1 VDNVSLTYF
10 VDFVM
15 KSGPPK
21 ATVVQRFKQRQAY
34 DPRVDFYRRMR
45 NAIVEM
51 HEKGL
56 HPRELDQIV
65 ARLSDEKKRIA
76 YPQVVRGYKKFI
88 GKKQYTWFKPPRGEW
103 TPGPLVVNLNPEVG
117 LEVGGKRIVGKL
129 YFKTEALTK
138 QRADVIAH
146 LMDQVLRSKLT
157 QPARFVVIDVR
168 QGRAFEPTVPVPTYN
183 ALLAGEAASFAEIYK
198 AL

>member
-10 VDFVM
+10 VDFVI

-21 ATVVQRFKQRQAY
+21 ATVVQRFKQRLEY
-34 DPRVDFYRRMR
+34 DPKLDFYRRVR

-56 HPRELDQIV
+56 PSRELDQIV
-65 ARLSDEKKRIA
+65 ARLSDQKKRLA
-76 YPQVVRGYKKFI
+76 YPQVILGYKKFL
-88 GKKQYTWFKPPRGEW
+88 GRKQFAWFEPPRGEW

-117 LEVGGKRIVGKL
+117 LEVDGKRIVGKL

-146 LMDQVLRSKLT
+146 LMDHVLRSKLT

-168 QGRAFEPTVPVPTYN
+168 RGRTFEPSVPVPTYN

>member
-1 VDNVSLTYF
+1 MDNVSLTYF

-21 ATVVQRFKQRQAY
+21 ATVVQKFKQRSEY
-34 DPRVDFYRRMR
+34 DPRLDFYRRVR
-45 NAIVEM
+45 KAIVEM

-56 HPRELDQIV
+56 HPRELDEIV
-65 ARLSDEKKRIA
+65 ARLSDEKKRLA
-76 YPQVVRGYKKFI
+76 YPQVVSGYKKFL
-88 GKKQYTWFKPPRGEW
+88 GRKQFAWFEPPRGEW
-103 TPGPLVVNLNPEVG
+103 APGPLVVNINPEIG
-117 LEVGGKRIVGKL
+117 LEIGDKRIVGKL

-138 QRADVIAH
+138 QRAEVIAH
-146 LMDQVLRSKLT
+146 LMDQVLSAKLA
-157 QPARFVVIDVR
+157 QPAIFVVIDVR
-168 QGRAFEPTVPVPTYN
+168 RGRAFEPSVPVPTYN